1 MEQSSQI
8 DTFSGIT
15 QVSRETITSLKKYE
29 EYLIKSNKTLNL
41 IGKSTVNQ
49 IWIRHF
55 LDSSQVIDFIGK
67 NEKNL
72 IDLGSG
78 AGFPGLITA
87 ILAKDRNIPL
97 NVKLIEKSPR
107 KASFLKEII
116 KRLNLKVQ
124 VLHLNVLENSTRL
137 EADLIIARAFKPL
150 KIIFQILDQNTENWK
165 KVLLFLGKT
174 GQDELLQAS
183 KSWDIKYKQRMS
195 VTSSD
200 SVVIEIN
207 KLKKKQIESNSNY
220 FSFKAEGW
228 SWQNNHGD

>member
-1 MEQSSQI
+1 MDQSSQI

-67 NEKNL
+67 NEKDL

-150 KIIFQILDQNTENWK
+150 KIILQILDKNTENWK
-165 KVLLFLGKT
+165 KVFLFLGKT

-207 KLKKKQIESNSNY
+207 KLKKK
-220 FSFKAEGW
+220 
-228 SWQNNHGD
+228 